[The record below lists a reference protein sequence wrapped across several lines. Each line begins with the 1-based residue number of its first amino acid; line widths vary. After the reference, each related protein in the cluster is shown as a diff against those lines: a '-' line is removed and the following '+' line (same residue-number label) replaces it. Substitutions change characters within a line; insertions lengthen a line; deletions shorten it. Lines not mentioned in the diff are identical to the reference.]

1 MDVLFQPMESHA
13 ILKMIIAPTAAAKWI
28 WRYNMTRE
36 EAIKHAEALMDY
48 TADVAD
54 LLEKQQ
60 NKIRDLKYDAQEREK
75 AVVQLRKQWQAA
87 EMFICTMCGHFDH
100 SIDGNIVYGN
110 KDCGEIVGYPCC
122 KKFTPW
128 IPASVR
134 LPKELEPVN
143 VVWVNHNPAPYY
155 RYMKDVPQK
164 ATAVYY
170 REAWYWWSCV
180 CEDLLVEYG
189 VNETDQVDDDVEI
202 THWQPLPELP
212 KEGGAEK

>member
-1 MDVLFQPMESHA
+1 MMKIDRA
-13 ILKMIIAPTAAAKWI
+13 IEILNPDHRKHYK
-28 WRYNMTRE
+28 NLE
-36 EAIKHAEALMDY
+36 EVNEACRMGMEALER
-48 TADVAD
+48 TRWIPCS
-54 LLEKQQ
+54 EQ

-75 AVVQLRKQWQAA
+75 AVVQLRKKWQDA

-100 SIDGNIVYGN
+100 STDGNIVYGN
-110 KDCGEIVGYPCC
+110 KECCEIVGYPYC

-128 IPASVR
+128 ISASVR

-170 REAWYWWSCV
+170 RGAWYWWSCV
-180 CEDLLVEYG
+180 CEDLLVECG
-189 VNETDQVDDDVEI
+189 ANETDQVDDDIEI

-212 KEGGAEK
+212 KEE

>member
-1 MDVLFQPMESHA
+1 MTIDRAIEILDPEHREHYDGMDEV
-13 ILKMIIAPTAAAKWI
+13 
-28 WRYNMTRE
+28 N
-36 EAIKHAEALMDY
+36 EACRMGMEALER
-48 TADVAD
+48 TRWIPCS
-54 LLEKQQ
+54 EQ

-75 AVVQLRKQWQAA
+75 AVVQLRKKWQDA

-100 SIDGNIVYGN
+100 STDGNIVYGN
-110 KDCGEIVGYPCC
+110 KECCEIVGYPYC

-128 IPASVR
+128 ISASVR

-170 REAWYWWSCV
+170 RGAWYWWSCV
-180 CEDLLVEYG
+180 CEDLLVECG
-189 VNETDQVDDDVEI
+189 ANETDQVDDDIEI

-212 KEGGAEK
+212 KEE